1 MTSSWRTTRS
11 SRFYFVIGGIL
22 LAVGL
27 WDLFFVLFRSED
39 VLLRCP
45 QPCCCYWAAL
55 TSGTVLPSCGR
66 KDPGSDPKVISGR
79 KHESAL
85 DDGGNPRTVS
95 GPSRILASPGFLSLS
110 LSGSWWTRW

>member
-39 VLLRCP
+39 VLFTLS
-45 QPCCCYWAAL
+45 AA
-55 TSGTVLPSCGR
+55 VLLLLGSVNVWDGVTQLPTQR
-66 KDPGSDPKVISGR
+66 PGI
-79 KHESAL
+79 
-85 DDGGNPRTVS
+85 
-95 GPSRILASPGFLSLS
+95 
-110 LSGSWWTRW
+110 